1 MFVLLRRG
9 QFLRTWRVVSQNHSF
24 VDQNSK
30 TKLTF
35 LSAKGRFSSE
45 SSPAH
50 VECNLTTLPKKR
62 TKNQKSSTQLLEK
75 LVKTTSFL
83 KKKHFMRKRL
93 QSHRLHVWQSCRN
106 KLSQKSEKVLARR
119 KVGEKYFIEAFSS
132 SKCSPRHFESR
143 NDAHAL
149 RIYFKGSQNLSQTS
163 CVPPKALLEAL
174 KAFWQNAIKN
184 FTELWQVF
192 RWRTK
197 NSGNKFFIEAFF
209 PQITLVD
216 TRNSVYK
223 TTQIFFAKS
232 QKISRQNQKPKI
244 FFSPK
249 YTISWKTIFWRH
261 NLHFWQPSPKVVHQK
276 PKITTHKFKKH
287 INK

>member
-1 MFVLLRRG
+1 MFVLLRRE
-9 QFLRTWRVVSQNHSF
+9 QFLRTCRVVSQNQIF
-24 VDQNSK
+24 LDQSPKTKMIFFAKKNIFLGIFPRTRGMQFDNASKKTDKNSK
-30 TKLTF
+30 IFHSTSGKL
-35 LSAKGRFSSE
+35 A
-45 SSPAH
+45 
-50 VECNLTTLPKKR
+50 NTTI
-62 TKNQKSSTQLLEK
+62 
-75 LVKTTSFL
+75 FL
-83 KKKHFMRKRL
+83 KKKHFLRKRL

-106 KLSQKSEKVLARR
+106 KLSQKSEKVLARK
-119 KVGEKYFIEAFSS
+119 KVGEKYFIGAFSS
-132 SKCSPRHFESR
+132 SKGSPRHFESR

-149 RIYFKGSQNLSQTS
+149 RIYFKGYQNLSQTS

-174 KAFWQNAIKN
+174 NAFWQNAIKN
-184 FTELWQVF
+184 FTELWKVF
-192 RWRTK
+192 RWNSK

-232 QKISRQNQKPKI
+232 QKISLQNQKPKN

>member
-1 MFVLLRRG
+1 MPSCF
-9 QFLRTWRVVSQNHSF
+9 
-24 VDQNSK
+24 
-30 TKLTF
+30 
-35 LSAKGRFSSE
+35 SE
-45 SSPAH
+45 SQFCGSKFENKIDFSFCKRKIFLGIFPRTRGMQFDNAS
-50 VECNLTTLPKKR
+50 KK
-62 TKNQKSSTQLLEK
+62 TDKKSKIFHSTSGKTCKNNQFSQ
-75 LVKTTSFL
+75 
-83 KKKHFMRKRL
+83 KKHFMRKRL

-106 KLSQKSEKVLARR
+106 KLSQKSEKVLARK

-184 FTELWQVF
+184 FTELWKVF